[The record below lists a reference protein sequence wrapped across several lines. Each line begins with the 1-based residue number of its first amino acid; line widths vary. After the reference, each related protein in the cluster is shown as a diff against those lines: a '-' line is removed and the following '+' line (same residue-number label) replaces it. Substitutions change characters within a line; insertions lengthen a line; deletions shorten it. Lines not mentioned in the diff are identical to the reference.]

1 MIQRLFHVAAFV
13 VLVLFLAGCGP
24 SSESRRL
31 IGRLRSRNV
40 AERLKA
46 VAEAQSQRHAGAPV
60 RTELLRMFEA
70 DREVPIVR
78 GCAGMALGSLHDPR
92 IVPAVLER
100 LPNSILN
107 IGKPARPQNLDAYL
121 LGKTLLA
128 YGPDSLQPLSALL
141 RDPRKEVV
149 CWTLMHHGFYRHSDR
164 ALEVLAHYAEDRDVI
179 LRQAAS
185 FGLSL
190 LAHKRAEELVL
201 RHIADPDAD
210 VRYNLAWALLNYGSS
225 LGVRPLEA
233 QLAKER
239 EPRVRQEIAKALA
252 VMKTRPVAP
261 AAARPP
267 QNPPRRSEQLRMF
280 HQVVRLDLPLCGLP
294 SPCRAAAPAWRAA
307 GTSTAARSESPGRI
321 EQDIALERPSPPGGP
336 ATVVHAVGPN
346 AVEQPI
352 RALGPVNHRAPAEG
366 VLRHLAEVLWDEV
379 S

>member
-1 MIQRLFHVAAFV
+1 ML
-13 VLVLFLAGCGP
+13 LLAGCGP

-46 VAEAQSQRHAGAPV
+46 VAEAQTQPHAEAPV
-60 RTELLRMFEA
+60 RGELLRMFEEE
-70 DREVPIVR
+70 REVPIVR

-121 LGKTLLA
+121 LGKALLA
-128 YGPDSLQPLSALL
+128 YGPESLQPLSALL

-164 ALEVLAHYAEDRDVI
+164 ALEVLAHYADDRDVF
-179 LRQAAS
+179 LRQAAA

-201 RHIADPDAD
+201 RHIADPDVE

-239 EPRVRQEIAKALA
+239 DPRVRQEITKALA
-252 VMKTRPVAP
+252 VMKTRPVVP
-261 AAARPP
+261 KSHQPVEKRP
-267 QNPPRRSEQLRMF
+267 
-280 HQVVRLDLPLCGLP
+280 
-294 SPCRAAAPAWRAA
+294 
-307 GTSTAARSESPGRI
+307 
-321 EQDIALERPSPPGGP
+321 
-336 ATVVHAVGPN
+336 
-346 AVEQPI
+346 
-352 RALGPVNHRAPAEG
+352 
-366 VLRHLAEVLWDEV
+366 V
-379 S
+379 SNGK